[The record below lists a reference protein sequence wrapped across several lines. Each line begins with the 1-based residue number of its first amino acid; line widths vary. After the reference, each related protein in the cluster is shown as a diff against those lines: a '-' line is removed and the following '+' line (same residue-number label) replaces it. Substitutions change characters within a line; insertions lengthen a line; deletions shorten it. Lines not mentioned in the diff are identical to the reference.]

1 MRLSPLDPL
10 MFLMQGVTALAHFV
24 AGDYAQAVEW
34 AARAAREQPN
44 FSGAIR
50 NIAASSALA
59 GNLDEAQKALV
70 RVRRLD
76 PELCLANLKDR
87 VGPYRPA
94 DLARFTQG
102 MRLAGLPE

>member
-10 MFLMQGVTALAHFV
+10 MFPMQGVTALAHFV
-24 AGDYAQAVEW
+24 AGDYAQAVDW
-34 AARAAREQPN
+34 AAKAAREQPN
-44 FSGAIR
+44 FAGAIR
-50 NIAASSALA
+50 NIAASSALS
-59 GNLDEAQKALV
+59 GHFDEAHKALA

>member
-1 MRLSPLDPL
+1 

-24 AGDYAQAVEW
+24 AGRYDEATEW
-34 AARAAREQPN
+34 ATKAAREQPT

-50 NIAASSALA
+50 NIAASSALS
-59 GNLDEAQKALV
+59 GRPDEAKKALA

-76 PELCLANLKDR
+76 PALRLSNLKDR
-87 VGPYRPA
+87 VGPYRPE
-94 DLARFTQG
+94 DFARFAQG